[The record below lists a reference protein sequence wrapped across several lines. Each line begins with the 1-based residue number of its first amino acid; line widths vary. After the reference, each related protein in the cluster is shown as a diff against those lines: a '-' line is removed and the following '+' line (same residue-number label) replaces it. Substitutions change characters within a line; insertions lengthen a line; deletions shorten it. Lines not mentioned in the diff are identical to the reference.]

1 VNFAGTVVRSSRS
14 RAAAAILW
22 GGAIAGTLDIT
33 AAFVV
38 YRSFGM
44 KPIPLLQGIAAGL
57 LGESSFAGGLPT
69 AVLGLACHFFIA
81 FSAAAVYVLASR
93 RMIYLLKHPL
103 ISGALYG
110 VAVYFFMNRV
120 VVQLS
125 AARKYHLTLELI
137 LIGVTIHIFC
147 IGLPIAIATRRLSAA

>member
-1 VNFAGTVVRSSRS
+1 MASDVRVSVTLTKPL
-14 RAAAAILW
+14 AAILW

-33 AAFVV
+33 AAFLV
-38 YRSFGM
+38 YGRFGM

-57 LGESSFAGGLPT
+57 LGERSFAGGMAT
-69 AVLGLACHFFIA
+69 AALGLACQFFIS
-81 FSAAAVYVLASR
+81 FSAAVVYVLASGR
-93 RMIYLLKHPL
+93 LFFLLKHPL
-103 ISGALYG
+103 VSGALYG

-125 AARKYHLTLELI
+125 AARKYHLTPELL

-147 IGLPIAIATRRLSAA
+147 VGLPIALATRRFSAP